1 MLFPAC
7 AFAVHE
13 LRYRLA
19 YGSHASAALAAQ
31 GHGYLDS
38 LAPWIALL
46 AALGF
51 GSFLVRLAR
60 SLAGRSE
67 DRPRRSFVVLWAV
80 ASLALLATYA
90 VQEWLEGLFAA
101 GHPGGLEG
109 IVGHG
114 GLWALPLALLAGI
127 LVACVLRLAS
137 AVVGAV
143 SARLHRRVP
152 RTGTAAS
159 SRPRSVPALRR
170 APLAA
175 CSAGRAPPRGRRVAF
190 A

>member
-19 YGSHASAALAAQ
+19 YGSHTAAALAAQ

-38 LAPWIALL
+38 LAPWVALL

-51 GSFLVRLAR
+51 GSFLARLAAT
-60 SLAGRSE
+60 LAGRGE
-67 DRPRRSFVVLWAV
+67 ERPRRSF
-80 ASLALLATYA
+80 LALWGVAAAALVATYV

-109 IVGHG
+109 IFGHG
-114 GLWALPLALLAGI
+114 GLWALPLALLAGL

-137 AVVGAV
+137 AVVRVV
-143 SARLHRRVP
+143 SERVERREP
-152 RTGTAAS
+152 RAEAAPS
-159 SRPRSVPALRR
+159 RRPRSVPALRR

-175 CSAGRAPPRGRRVAF
+175 CSAGRAPPSGRSVAF
-190 A
+190 V